1 MNFTEE
7 SSPEVT
13 PGGSVT
19 YGLGAETD
27 GWNPTINRWSTS
39 GHQVSMAVYD
49 HLAEMGDDGL
59 PHPYL
64 AESIEHNDE
73 YTQWTITL
81 REGVTFHDGSALTA
95 TDLQVNMMAHQ
106 ASPLSGKALK
116 PVTDMAV
123 DADDLTLT
131 LDMDVPWIAFPYFLT
146 GQVGVVVEPGALGW
160 DPDTLAPG
168 GTVTANQQP
177 VGTGPFVFDNWEI
190 DRQLVVKKNDDYWR
204 DGLPHLDEVV
214 FQPVVDA
221 QNRVNSLTSGDLGV
235 VQMTVSASGISALRE
250 IACTEEPCDDG
261 TVKYYDNQG
270 NAEGEEGM
278 LMVQALRPPFD
289 DPVARRAV
297 ASGINRDDLLETVFA
312 GIYEPALGPFAPDSK
327 WYEDVSDQVPPF
339 DPDEAMRLAAE
350 FEETH
355 GEPIKFEFSI
365 PVGLAEVED
374 SAQVVK
380 EQLGAVGIEV
390 DIRTYEM
397 TKYIEKLIGGD
408 FQGITFQWFSAPDPD
423 AEYVWLHSSSVP
435 TDADGNTVP
444 TGGISLN
451 FPPSRRSRDR
461 RGLGRGPVDHRRG
474 RAEGAVPRSSSASWP
489 TSSCT

>member
-1 MNFTEE
+1 VALSAALVLALAAGACGEKQEPGASPDDADEDVNFTEE

-160 DPDTLAPG
+160 DPDALAPG

-327 WYEDVSDQVPPF
+327 WYEDVSDQVPPST
-339 DPDEAMRLAAE
+339 PTRRCAWPPSTRR
-350 FEETH
+350 
-355 GEPIKFEFSI
+355 
-365 PVGLAEVED
+365 
-374 SAQVVK
+374 
-380 EQLGAVGIEV
+380 
-390 DIRTYEM
+390 RTA
-397 TKYIEKLIGGD
+397 
-408 FQGITFQWFSAPDPD
+408 SR
-423 AEYVWLHSSSVP
+423 SSS
-435 TDADGNTVP
+435 
-444 TGGISLN
+444 S
-451 FPPSRRSRDR
+451 SRSRSGSPRSRTR
-461 RGLGRGPVDHRRG
+461 RRWS
-474 RAEGAVPRSSSASWP
+474 RSSSAPSASRSTSGP
-489 TSSCT
+489 TR